1 MKTVWYER
9 NGPAHSVLQVGEKPK
24 PEPGAG
30 EVLVKLVTS
39 GVNPSD
45 VKSRAARPLQWDFI
59 IPHSDGAGVIEGV
72 GDGVADTRVGERV
85 WLWNGQ
91 WQRQSGTAAE
101 FIAVPEAQAVP
112 LDDET
117 GFEEAACFGIPGL
130 TAAHAVNLVVGSGKK
145 RVLVTGAASSVG
157 HYVTQMLAATG
168 IEVIATASA
177 QKQPI
182 TLEAGAKAAID
193 YRTEPVAEK
202 VLEASGGQG
211 VDAVVDLDF
220 SSTSLLI
227 GTPAIAPHAT
237 IFCYG
242 SNDMGELSVP
252 FRDLLFKSI
261 TLSFFLVYELKPD
274 ERAAA
279 IDRLHGFIRSGKAET
294 RLEEPMPLEN
304 IAEAHALVEEGRAN
318 GNVVLRI

>member
-1 MKTVWYER
+1 MKTAWYER

-24 PEPGAG
+24 PEPAAG

-45 VKSRAARPLQWDFI
+45 VKSRAGRPMQWEFI
-59 IPHSDGAGVIEGV
+59 VPHSDGAGVIEAV
-72 GDGVADTRVGERV
+72 GKGVAESRVGERV

-91 WQRQSGTAAE
+91 WQRQFGTAAE
-101 FIAVPEAQAVP
+101 FIAVPEVQAVP

-117 GFEEAACFGIPGL
+117 GFDEAACFGIPGL
-130 TAAHAVNLVVGSGKK
+130 TAAHAVNLAVAARAGK
-145 RVLVTGAASSVG
+145 VLVTGAASSVG
-157 HYVTQMLAATG
+157 HYVTQMLSAEG
-168 IEVIATASA
+168 LDVIATASSK
-177 QKQPI
+177 KQEI
-182 TLEAGAKAAID
+182 ALEAGAKAVID
-193 YRTEPVAEK
+193 YRSGPVAENI
-202 VLEASGGQG
+202 LEANGGQG

-227 GTPAIAPHAT
+227 GTPSIAPHAT

-242 SNDMGELSVP
+242 SNDMGDLSVP

-261 TLSFFLVYELKPD
+261 TLSFFLVYELMPE
-274 ERAAA
+274 ERTAA
-279 IDRLHGFIRSGKAET
+279 IERLQGFMRSGKAET
-294 RLEEPMPLEN
+294 RLQEPVPLEN